1 MSKSTMKKVDGY
13 RQEQAWRDLARQQ
26 TTITAEQ
33 LAGYYAVCDE
43 FGDRFAG
50 IRDRADNVSRDMSN
64 AVTREQC
71 DVYTVAN
78 DSGLCDDCLAAAL
91 KHAGVTQ

>member
-50 IRDRADNVSRDMSN
+50 IRDRADNVSRDMSDAEN
-64 AVTREQC
+64 VVELLTSVNPVITARIM
-71 DVYTVAN
+71 
-78 DSGLCDDCLAAAL
+78 GW
-91 KHAGVTQ
+91 K

>member
-26 TTITAEQ
+26 TTITADQ
-33 LAGYYAVCDE
+33 LAAFYAECDL

-50 IRDRADNVSRDMSN
+50 IRDRADNVSRDMSDAEN
-64 AVTREQC
+64 VVELLTSVNPVITARIMGWQ
-71 DVYTVAN
+71 
-78 DSGLCDDCLAAAL
+78 
-91 KHAGVTQ
+91 